1 MKIAVNAIILFFV
14 LVSTSVFPSC
24 KEKRGELKTIWYNG
38 SYNRDFNDL
47 NDVQLAV
54 AQKIGIE
61 PISNREDA
69 EHASK
74 KMQEIKTGDYYEVEE
89 LKHSIP
95 YLIPEAATL
104 LEDIGRN
111 FQDSLYNLNAS
122 LYKIK
127 VTSVTRTV
135 DDVKKLGKRNYNA
148 SMNSAHRYGDVS
160 WVRYTKINEKDT
172 LNIDNDRLKM
182 VLASVLRDL
191 KRADRCYI
199 KHERKQGC
207 FHITVRK

>member
-1 MKIAVNAIILFFV
+1 MKIAINAIILFFV

-111 FQDSLYNLNAS
+111 FQDSL
-122 LYKIK
+122 
-127 VTSVTRTV
+127 
-135 DDVKKLGKRNYNA
+135 
-148 SMNSAHRYGDVS
+148 
-160 WVRYTKINEKDT
+160 
-172 LNIDNDRLKM
+172 
-182 VLASVLRDL
+182 
-191 KRADRCYI
+191 
-199 KHERKQGC
+199 
-207 FHITVRK
+207 